1 MKVLFGYLTYEY
13 RGGTKFQLDVARN
26 FKDCEV
32 GFVTSNAHVKY
43 ENQVL
48 EIGKIH
54 VIPPTKQYK
63 QRLQALKKLG
73 TEYDI

>member
-1 MKVLFGYLTYEY
+1 MKILFGYLTYEY

-43 ENQVL
+43 ENEVL
-48 EIGKIH
+48 SKRG
-54 VIPPTKQYK
+54 
-63 QRLQALKKLG
+63 
-73 TEYDI
+73 